1 MHIAE
6 SFDPLIFVGVMPLG
20 TWRIFINQLLNNPSF
35 LCQFFINEITA
46 SNAGSDIIR
55 SHLFCFQCLSVH
67 HDIPMLIRRK
77 EAKDY
82 GTKKMVEG
90 HYKSGERCLVVEDVV
105 TSGGSVMETVQVGV
119 RLRHAAGF
127 YLTNMIPF
135 FNVYGDHI

>member
-1 MHIAE
+1 
-6 SFDPLIFVGVMPLG
+6 
-20 TWRIFINQLLNNPSF
+20 
-35 LCQFFINEITA
+35 
-46 SNAGSDIIR
+46 
-55 SHLFCFQCLSVH
+55 
-67 HDIPMLIRRK
+67 
-77 EAKDY
+77 
-82 GTKKMVEG
+82 MVEG